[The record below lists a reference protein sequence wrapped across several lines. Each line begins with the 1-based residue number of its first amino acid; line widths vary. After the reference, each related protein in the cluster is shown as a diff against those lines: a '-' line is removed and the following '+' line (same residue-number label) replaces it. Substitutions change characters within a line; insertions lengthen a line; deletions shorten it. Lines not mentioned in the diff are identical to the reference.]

1 MQEEEEG
8 RDGGN
13 EEVLVDV
20 TDSPVIPAFCSS
32 DEDEE
37 TPLDWLP
44 YAPEVEEPEEP
55 GWGQLEPALNE
66 LPSNK
71 RAHKDEGEESA
82 SKRPCPLTVDI
93 ELPEP
98 ANEVIQVK
106 PGGGGGVGKNYS
118 SKSKKEIH
126 TVCPFY
132 SLSLSLIITV
142 IRYCKSLTHTLT
154 HLYITYIQCN

>member
-1 MQEEEEG
+1 MPTLQISKNLTRMRTTKRERESEFDIEDKDKSIQEEEEG

-32 DEDEE
+32 EEDEE

-55 GWGQLEPALNE
+55 GWEQLEPALNE

-71 RAHKDEGEESA
+71 QACKDNGDEGEESA
-82 SKRPCPLTVDI
+82 SKRPHPLTVDV

-98 ANEVIQVK
+98 VNEVIQVK
-106 PGGGGGVGKNYS
+106 PGGGGGGGGGGKKTS
-118 SKSKKEIH
+118 SKNKK
-126 TVCPFY
+126 
-132 SLSLSLIITV
+132 
-142 IRYCKSLTHTLT
+142 
-154 HLYITYIQCN
+154 